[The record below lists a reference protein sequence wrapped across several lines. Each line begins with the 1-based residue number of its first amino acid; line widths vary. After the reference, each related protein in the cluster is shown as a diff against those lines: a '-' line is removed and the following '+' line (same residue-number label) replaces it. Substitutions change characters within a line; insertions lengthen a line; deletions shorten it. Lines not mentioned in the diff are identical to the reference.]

1 MSSSEFGPVDL
12 EFFPIPDLLAPPRL
26 PTGSVAFTLVFD
38 DFAAEPESEPES
50 EPQSTPFLSLASPV
64 SSVIPDEEVP
74 EASSGILLF
83 SGLLG
88 VVLMYSRVSG
98 YRLVSWSRRFA
109 RKSRTPS

>member
-38 DFAAEPESEPES
+38 DFAAEPESEP
-50 EPQSTPFLSLASPV
+50 QSTPFLSLASPV

-74 EASSGILLF
+74 EAGSGFLLF

-88 VVLMYSRVSG
+88 VVLMYGRVSG